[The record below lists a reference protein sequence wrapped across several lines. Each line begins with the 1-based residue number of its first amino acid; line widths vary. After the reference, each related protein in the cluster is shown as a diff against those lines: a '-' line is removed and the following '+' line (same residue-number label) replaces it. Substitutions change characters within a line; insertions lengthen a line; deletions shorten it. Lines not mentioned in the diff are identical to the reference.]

1 VKGRKVRHEA
11 KAVPVY
17 ISGVSQVIV
26 GRGVAAPPYLKLLS
40 DAACAAVV
48 DAGLEFPAI
57 DGLVLSSS
65 IPQPFACNP
74 AELAEYLGL
83 GTAYAAMAP
92 YGGRPGTDVINI
104 ARSAIA
110 AGLASNVLV
119 VSADNFA
126 TTLGL
131 EGAIELYMD
140 SFDKTYERPF
150 GPLIPTAF
158 AMMAAR
164 HMHDYGTTPEQ
175 LAAPAVTIRRHG
187 LLNPHTEVRGELT
200 TEGVL
205 DDVVVSTP
213 LTRSMLALI
222 STGGAQGFVV
232 TQQPRGERTVAVK
245 GYGEAA
251 AFFSLTQ
258 APNVAQFDHIT
269 TAAHHA
275 VTQAGITL
283 DDVDFVEFYDP
294 ATIVPLILLED
305 IGFCAK
311 GEAGAFV
318 QDGLADL
325 GGKLPMN
332 THGGTLAFRHPGMGA
347 ALDSVVEAVVQL
359 RGEAGARQVEGAEIG
374 LVHGQGSWLANNG
387 FLILGRA

>member
-1 VKGRKVRHEA
+1 MPQQEQVDPA
-11 KAVPVY
+11 Y

-26 GRGVAAPPYLKLLS
+26 GRGVAAPPYMTLLA
-40 DAACAAVV
+40 DAARGAVA
-48 DAGLEFPAI
+48 DAGLEAADI

-65 IPQPFACNP
+65 IPQPFATNP
-74 AELAEYLGL
+74 AELVEYLGL
-83 GTAYAAMAP
+83 RPSYASMAP

-110 AGLASNVLV
+110 AGQASNVLV
-119 VSADNFA
+119 LSADNFA

-131 EGAIELYMD
+131 EGAIELYMT

-150 GPLIPTAF
+150 GPLIPSAF

-164 HMHDYGTTPEQ
+164 HMHDYGTTMEQ

-200 TEGVL
+200 VSTVV
-205 DDVVVSTP
+205 DDVVVSSP

-232 TQQPRGERTVAVK
+232 TGRPRGERPVVVK
-245 GYGEAA
+245 GYGETA

-258 APNVAQFDHIT
+258 APSLVRFEHIT
-269 TAAHHA
+269 TAAERA
-275 VTQAGITL
+275 VTQAGVTL

-318 QDGLADL
+318 ADGMADL

-359 RGEAGARQVEGAEIG
+359 RGQAGERQVAGAEIG

>member
-1 VKGRKVRHEA
+1 MRHEA
-11 KAVPVY
+11 PNGPAY

-26 GRGVAAPPYLKLLS
+26 GRGVAAPPYMKLLA
-40 DAACAAVV
+40 DAARDAVT
-48 DAGLEFPAI
+48 DAGLEPSAI

-65 IPQPFACNP
+65 IPQPFVCNP

-83 GTAYAAMAP
+83 GTAYAVMAP

-104 ARSAIA
+104 ARSAID

-119 VSADNFA
+119 LSADNFA

-187 LLNPHTEVRGELT
+187 LLNPDTEVRGKLT
-200 TEGVL
+200 VASVVE
-205 DDVVVSTP
+205 DVVVSTP

-232 TQQPRGERTVAVK
+232 TGQPRGDRAVEVK

-258 APNVAQFDHIT
+258 ADNVVRFAHIT
-269 TAAHHA
+269 TAAQRA
-275 VTQAGITL
+275 VAQAGITL

-294 ATIVPLILLED
+294 ATIVPLVLLED

-318 QDGLADL
+318 ADGMTDL

-347 ALDSVVEAVVQL
+347 ALDSVIEAVAQL

-387 FLILGRA
+387 FLILGRAR